1 MDLTDK
7 NNKVPLLIG
16 ITIFIGVIGF
26 KFWGSAMVYI
36 MVTAIVLEAFFFE
49 ENRKSN
55 FWKFL
60 LGYISCLLFVFFLFD
75 NQ

>member
-1 MDLTDK
+1 MGFTDK
-7 NNKVPLLIG
+7 NNKVSLLIG

-36 MVTAIVLEAFFFE
+36 MVTAIFLEAFFFE
-49 ENRKSN
+49 GNRKSS

-60 LGYISCLLFVFFLFD
+60 LGYIGCLLFVFFLFS
-75 NQ
+75 N

>member
-7 NNKVPLLIG
+7 NNKVSLLIG

-26 KFWGSAMVYI
+26 KFLGSAMVYI
-36 MVTAIVLEAFFFE
+36 MVTAIFLETFFFE

-55 FWKFL
+55 FLKFL
-60 LGYISCLLFVFFLFD
+60 LGYIGCLLFVFFLF
-75 NQ
+75 NS